1 MSFQRQPSPR
11 LNGIILSLFNPNR
24 HLSMRSPGHLSNN
37 YLRYLH
43 QVHRWT
49 KRGRLSDLEPVCSR
63 LLDEIAIKDHSGSP
77 LTVTALM
84 GLSHLASPA
93 TLHRKMQQLLRDD
106 LIVLTVD
113 PENRRSKF
121 VVLSKLG
128 HRRYQTLSTLMAQA
142 SSD

>member
-1 MSFQRQPSPR
+1 MPALGQ
-11 LNGIILSLFNPNR
+11 LT
-24 HLSMRSPGHLSNN
+24 NN

-43 QVHRWT
+43 QVHRLT
-49 KRGRLSDLEPVCSR
+49 KVGRLSDLEPVCSR
-63 LLDEIAIKDHSGSP
+63 LLDEVAIEDHSQSP

-93 TLHRKMQQLLRDD
+93 TLHRKMQQLLNDG
-106 LIVLTVD
+106 LVELTVD

-121 VVLSKLG
+121 VVLSKKG

-142 SSD
+142 SSG